1 METKQKLNTVN
12 IKGKPYVL
20 VSDRVAYFNKHFPNG
35 SITTQLISEANAKEI
50 VVKAVVIPDV
60 KEQCRCFTGYSQ
72 AVKGEGY
79 INQTSALENA
89 ETSAVGRAL
98 GFMGIGVIDSIAS
111 ADEMVKADV
120 PRGTKLASKKQL
132 EFIANLCHSANIE
145 GAEEVEATCQSVL
158 KNPKFSLKKMTS
170 DEASTIIDYLT
181 TNAKQPLDGEISR
194 EELPA

>member
-35 SITTQLISEANAKEI
+35 SITTQLISETDAKE
-50 VVKAVVIPDV
+50 VVMKAIINPDV
-60 KEQCRCFTGYSQ
+60 SKERCFTGYSQ

-132 EFIANLCHSANIE
+132 EFIAKLCHSANIE
-145 GAEEVEATCQSVL
+145 GAEEVEATAQSIL
-158 KNPKFSLKKMTS
+158 KNPKFTLKKMTS
-170 DEASTIIDYLT
+170 DEASTVINYLT
-181 TNAKQPLDGEISR
+181 TNSKQPLDGEISR
-194 EELPA
+194 EDLPA